1 MPCLILPGGKL
12 EWNVPYLKSIP
23 GVLGIAEV
31 VSCNIYFRFKEYFQF
46 IYVNEQCMLGINRQ
60 IFSPFRRLM
69 Q

>member
-31 VSCNIYFRFKEYFQF
+31 VSCNISFRFKECCVD
-46 IYVNEQCMLGINRQ
+46 IRLGSLLLPITNVN
-60 IFSPFRRLM
+60 
-69 Q
+69 